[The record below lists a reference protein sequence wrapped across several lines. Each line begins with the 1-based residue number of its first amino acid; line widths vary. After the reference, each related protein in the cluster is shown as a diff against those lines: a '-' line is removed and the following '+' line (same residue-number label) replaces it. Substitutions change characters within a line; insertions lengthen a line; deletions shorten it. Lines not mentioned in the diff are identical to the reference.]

1 MLTASYTPV
10 LVGQEPLV
18 GPVELGDPIGT
29 ISNTDALA
37 VGSAFLTVAL
47 IHAILRPVS
56 AVIAGIHGYRRH
68 DEDVGAAVGW
78 GALGFFFPIITPTVA
93 LIQGYG
99 KPMRK

>member
-1 MLTASYTPV
+1 MLTASYAPAIS
-10 LVGQEPLV
+10 LVGPEPAVSLV
-18 GPVELGDPIGT
+18 GPVGFGSD
-29 ISNTDALA
+29 TDSGLA
-37 VGSAFLTVAL
+37 VAGAFMTVAL
-47 IHAILRPVS
+47 IHAILRPIS
-56 AVIAGIHGYRRH
+56 AVLSGVHGYRRH